1 MGVPREAGKSS
12 FGLIDRERFLAAL
25 PEVREGLLLD
35 LGCGVGN
42 YAFALAER
50 LGDGVRVLGIDPWEE
65 GVETLNREARG
76 RGFADRVSARGGDA
90 ARLENLADASTDG
103 VLFATVLH
111 DLAERGEAGAALRE
125 AARVLRPGGWL
136 AAVEFHK
143 RPTPHGPP
151 ERIRLSPEDLSGLAA
166 PEGFAGPEVTDLG
179 EDCYVA
185 VFRRQS
191 GGQPGG

>member
-1 MGVPREAGKSS
+1 MGVPAEAGKSS

-42 YAFALAER
+42 YAFALADHF
-50 LGDGVRVLGIDPWEE
+50 GGGVRVLGVDPWED
-65 GVETLNREARG
+65 GGAALNREARS
-76 RGFADRVSARGGDA
+76 RGLDGRVSARMGDA
-90 ARLENLADASTDG
+90 ARLEGLADASADG

-151 ERIRLSPEDLSGLAA
+151 ERIRLSPEELADLAA
-166 PEGFAGPEVTDLG
+166 PAGFAGPEVTDLG